1 MDVKLALLILGLL
14 ALLDTTVKADFLYN
28 PRTPNAEEMKARG
41 LKCLPGRTVI
51 KIGQTKDQE
60 LDESEE
66 SRRTHMNTQTDDETC
81 KICVC
86 SIEGKDEYCSK
97 RPARNVNECIRMSLL
112 KKRMEKNMPFEHER
126 SLSFRIRRVGE
137 DVLNNSEC
145 VPFVSEYSDCTEAN
159 YCSGCNRCTCT
170 AEGQW
175 SCREVF
181 MCPVD
186 EEEVPSDQD
195 TVVTALGNVQS
206 FLEMKK
212 KQKKSRAIIAPPP
225 NANDELIEQ
234 NSHEKNFETWF
245 SRQKRSIKEDSGAK
259 SKEDTTVKFFHTVDE
274 MNEDTLK
281 TSNNSGTITAQKI
294 QTNQIPKMSRRTI
307 LSDNFN
313 KSASSSLH
321 IEYNQPQD
329 YDPHIAANKIDAASH
344 VINKIDE
351 KELQKLIGNYSQSTK
366 DKNLSKLVVNELK
379 VGDEV
384 IGDKNVSPT
393 SNITFTPEND
403 TLTAMAF
410 IAGNLLSKLWDME
423 KDAGEG
429 SVETEVLKHEK
440 INDLIELFKEPLS
453 IRQETFLKNALEKLS
468 ESLNKKQS
476 VKNVTI
482 CETITNSDTFHD
494 NDEKGDINNM
504 GRVKYNKIKCPQ
516 TEQIKQINEKENQ
529 YNITVGVIS
538 KLNNVLALV
547 KKFESVQ
554 KNLDDSKHQTSTEQN
569 VKRVIDVD
577 KNPSFELFGTL
588 LDKITKLL
596 IPNRSRS
603 KKVTHK
609 LKNSYQ
615 FTNKSSVR
623 NIFENKFNIN
633 LGKINL
639 TTIDKLVLDYLNH
652 IESNPS
658 CLFRTNIQK
667 NTDSVMDTEGNILY
681 NLSEFFKIKSF
692 VDLMKLAN
700 PETTTK
706 REIKA
711 KTEIPDETT
720 TLSSLTDGVTQTR
733 RTKEKLK
740 AHLKAFIDDLQ
751 ELQKEHGINNVKNVN
766 IMDVLP
772 CIYKIL
778 NSSKVLNDQGSQKL
792 NVTQVTHLD
801 RLKNLIDTL
810 KIEFMSNLSTRR
822 SNRFV
827 PQEMT
832 KSAKIWQRMIKNIN
846 SVQKD
851 TRRNFN
857 TEKPKTYEELKDI
870 MEKVELM
877 GNTYK
882 NFAIFSQIPPH
893 KRLML
898 LKTLEADTKQQ
909 SFALANIKKS
919 MEVLDSVPLEKSNE
933 IKEFIE
939 NVRNNLKLSTKVLKS
954 VEDGKQNKNEKSARQ
969 VLFTKANNQAL
980 KLPKPLNL
988 HKDGVEYKNN
998 NIKLSRGQILN
1009 QLMINRVLFY
1019 LKSKEASGTD
1029 LSDDINY
1036 NIGKRI
1042 LFYIQSGNLN
1052 IAKELFR
1059 IFIANKQ
1066 REEKQ
1071 RIKDSPATGNHSRK
1085 IAPLIAALNGPITN
1099 FNGSGKEMD
1108 VQIREDSFK
1117 PLF

>member
-1 MDVKLALLILGLL
+1 M
-14 ALLDTTVKADFLYN
+14 
-28 PRTPNAEEMKARG
+28 EMRG

-51 KIGQTKDQE
+51 KVGQNKQLEDS
-60 LDESEE
+60 ESEE
-66 SRRTHMNTQTDDETC
+66 SRRTHMNTRTDDETC
-81 KICVC
+81 TICVC

-97 RPARNVNECIRMSLL
+97 RPARNVNECIHMSLL
-112 KKRMEKNMPFEHER
+112 KKRIEKNMPFEHER

-137 DVLNNSEC
+137 DVLNSSEC

-159 YCSGCNRCTCT
+159 YCSGCNRCSCT
-170 AEGQW
+170 SEGQW
-175 SCREVF
+175 SCQEVF

-195 TVVTALGNVQS
+195 SVITALGDLQS
-206 FLEMKK
+206 FIEMKK
-212 KQKKSRAIIAPPP
+212 KQKKSRAIVPPPP
-225 NANDELIEQ
+225 NPDDELIGYLIAIPDLFEYLKAVYKQNNKLNIVPEQ
-234 NSHEKNFETWF
+234 NPHEENFETWF
-245 SRQKRSIKEDSGAK
+245 SRQKRSVKQDSEAK
-259 SKEDTTVKFFHTVDE
+259 SKENTTVKFFHTVDE
-274 MNEDTLK
+274 INEDTLK
-281 TSNNSGTITAQKI
+281 TSNKSGTITAQKV
-294 QTNQIPKMSRRTI
+294 QTNQTPKISRRTI

-313 KSASSSLH
+313 KSELSSLH

-351 KELQKLIGNYSQSTK
+351 KELQKLIGNYSQITK
-366 DKNLSKLVVNELK
+366 DKDLSKLVVNELK
-379 VGDEV
+379 AGDEV
-384 IGDKNVSPT
+384 IGDKNVPPT

-423 KDAGEG
+423 KDAGDD

-440 INDLIELFKEPLS
+440 INDLLELFKEPLS

-468 ESLNKKQS
+468 ESLNKNQS

-482 CETITNSDTFHD
+482 CETITDSDTFND

-504 GRVKYNKIKCPQ
+504 RGHNTKCQ
-516 TEQIKQINEKENQ
+516 QAEQIKQINEKENQ
-529 YNITVGVIS
+529 YNLTVGVIS
-538 KLNNVLALV
+538 KLNNVLGLI

-554 KNLDDSKHQTSTEQN
+554 KNLKDMKHQTSTEQN
-569 VKRVIDVD
+569 NAKRVDVD

-596 IPNRSRS
+596 IPNKSKS

-609 LKNSYQ
+609 LENSYQ
-615 FTNKSSVR
+615 FANKSSVS
-623 NIFENKFNIN
+623 NIFENKFHIN

-639 TTIDKLVLDYLNH
+639 TTKDKLVLDYLNH
-652 IESNPS
+652 IESNPN
-658 CLFRTNIQK
+658 CLFRSNTQQ
-667 NTDSVMDTEGNILY
+667 NTDSVSMDTKGNILY

-692 VDLMKLAN
+692 VDLMKLTN
-700 PETTTK
+700 PEPATK
-706 REIKA
+706 LQIKPT
-711 KTEIPDETT
+711 TEIPNEAT
-720 TLSSLTDGVTQTR
+720 SLTSLLKGMTDGVLEPR
-733 RTKEKLK
+733 STKGKLK
-740 AHLKAFIDDLQ
+740 AHLKAITDDLQ
-751 ELQKEHGINNVKNVN
+751 QLQKEHGMKNVKNVN
-766 IMDVLP
+766 IMDALP

-778 NSSKVLNDQGSQKL
+778 YTNKVLNDQDSQKF
-792 NVTQVTHLD
+792 NVTQVTNLD
-801 RLKNLIDTL
+801 KLKNLIDAL
-810 KIEFMSNLSTRR
+810 KIEFVSNLSTRR
-822 SNRFV
+822 SNSFV
-827 PQEMT
+827 PQGMT
-832 KSAKIWQRMIKNIN
+832 KSAKVWQRMIKNIQHA
-846 SVQKD
+846 QKD
-851 TRRNFN
+851 TRRSSN

-919 MEVLDSVPLEKSNE
+919 MEVLDSIHLEKSNE

-954 VEDGKQNKNEKSARQ
+954 VENVKQNTSKKSEE
-969 VLFTKANNQAL
+969 VLFTKVNKQAF
-980 KLPKPLNL
+980 KLPKPLDL

-998 NIKLSRGQILN
+998 IKYNNIKLSRSQILN
-1009 QLMINRVLFY
+1009 QLIMNRVLLY
-1019 LKSKEASGTD
+1019 LKSKEASGAE
-1029 LSDDINY
+1029 LNDDINY

-1066 REEKQ
+1066 NEEKQ
-1071 RIKDSPATGNHSRK
+1071 RIKDSIATGNHSRK
-1085 IAPLIAALNGPITN
+1085 RAPLVAAGLKEPITR
-1099 FNGSGKEMD
+1099 FNEPGKEMD
-1108 VQIREDSFK
+1108 LQTREDLFK
-1117 PLF
+1117 TLF